1 MKLKLYGV
9 KNYEV
14 LKKFPQFELD
24 TKRYPELQLE
34 IEAVADAYRRD
45 DSKYGDVAAPL
56 ETLIEKMWDTEVD
69 ISNGSFDSETQSIM
83 DCIDPFDDFEN
94 ASDEQKIKH
103 EQTFFEIAS
112 VVDDDEDSG
121 SQSLFFLCS
130 DLPEQGD
137 AYRAMVPKQGHLD
150 ALESEA

>member
-24 TKRYPELQLE
+24 TKRYPELELE
-34 IEAVADAYRRD
+34 IEAVVDAYKRD
-45 DSKYGDVAAPL
+45 DSKYGDVGAPL
-56 ETLIEKMWDTEVD
+56 ETLVEKMWNTEVD

-94 ASDEQKIKH
+94 TSDEHKTK
-103 EQTFFEIAS
+103 QTFFKIAS

-121 SQSLFFLCS
+121 S
-130 DLPEQGD
+130 
-137 AYRAMVPKQGHLD
+137 
-150 ALESEA
+150 